1 MAFAI
6 RDEIK
11 VKGGNM
17 SKFYLKVS
25 VTKDGEFV
33 INAKTEEEAL
43 ERLKNGGEMN
53 LVEMWSEP
61 TITVNN
67 IREVP
72 GE

>member
-1 MAFAI
+1 LAFAI
-6 RDEIK
+6 RAEIK

-25 VTKDGEFV
+25 VTKDAEFV
-33 INAKTEEEAL
+33 VEAKTEEEAL
-43 ERLKNGGEMN
+43 KRLKSGGEMN
-53 LVEMWSEP
+53 LVEMWGES

>member
-1 MAFAI
+1 
-6 RDEIK
+6 
-11 VKGGNM
+11 M

-33 INAKTEEEAL
+33 INAKTEGEAL

>member
-1 MAFAI
+1 LAFAI

-11 VKGGNM
+11 VKGENM
-17 SKFYLKVS
+17 SNFYLKVS

-33 INAKTEEEAL
+33 VNAKTEEEAL
-43 ERLKNGGEMN
+43 ERLKSGGEMN

>member
-1 MAFAI
+1 LAFAI

-72 GE
+72 SE